1 MRTRRHWLIAL
12 IAALLLAACS
22 GGDDG
27 GSDGPVSVP
36 AEYVGEWTAPGITL
50 VLSAYGEIHYSRLR
64 DASSTVT
71 ITGPLR
77 SFDGRHFSA
86 GIGPLSTRFHID
98 TPPYQ
103 DGLVWRMK
111 IDGIELVRP
120 AEGPAPPE
128 A

>member
-1 MRTRRHWLIAL
+1 MRTRRHWLIVL
-12 IAALLLAACS
+12 IATLLLAAC
-22 GGDDG
+22 GGNHA
-27 GSDGPVSVP
+27 PVSVP
-36 AEYVGEWTAPGITL
+36 EDYIGEWTAPGITL
-50 VLSAYGEIHYSRLR
+50 VLTEYGEIHYSRLR
-64 DASSTVT
+64 DAESTVT
-71 ITGPLR
+71 IEGPLR
-77 SFDGRHFSA
+77 SFDDKRFSA
-86 GIGPLSTRFHID
+86 GWGLLSTTFNID